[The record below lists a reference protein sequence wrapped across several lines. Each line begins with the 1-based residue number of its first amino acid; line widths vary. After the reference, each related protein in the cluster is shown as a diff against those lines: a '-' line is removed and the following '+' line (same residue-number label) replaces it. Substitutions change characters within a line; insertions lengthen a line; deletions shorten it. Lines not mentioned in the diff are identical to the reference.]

1 MSSESCEELFTPHSP
16 HIELSLNGV
25 EIISNGSG
33 SHHELR
39 KLNVRTDL
47 IMSAMAKSGGAYL
60 YANQQGCDGGRCYY
74 DGCAM
79 IAMNGK
85 LLAQASQFCVSDVEV
100 RARCCRVPPHRLTTD
115 VEGRAQVIS
124 ATIDL
129 DQIRSVRAASS
140 SRSIQ
145 ASSVGSIP
153 RVAVPFSLT
162 GGTRTPQRTES
173 RHPWCA

>member
-1 MSSESCEELFTPHSP
+1 MARGLATETCEELFTPHSP

-47 IMSAMAKSGGAYL
+47 IMSAMAKCGGAYL
-60 YANQQGCDGGRCYY
+60 YANQQGCDGGRAYY

-100 RARCCRVPPHRLTTD
+100 RAQRCKQRHGSAGLTAPC
-115 VEGRAQVIS
+115 VVS
-124 ATIDL
+124 AGDL
-129 DQIRSVRAASS
+129 C
-140 SRSIQ
+140 
-145 ASSVGSIP
+145 
-153 RVAVPFSLT
+153 
-162 GGTRTPQRTES
+162 
-173 RHPWCA
+173 HH